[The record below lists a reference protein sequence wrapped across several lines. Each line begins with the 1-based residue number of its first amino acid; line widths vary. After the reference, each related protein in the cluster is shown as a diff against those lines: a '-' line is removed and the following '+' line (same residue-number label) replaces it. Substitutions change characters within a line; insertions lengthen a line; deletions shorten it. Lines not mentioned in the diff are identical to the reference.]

1 MSTRETFN
9 IHRALVV
16 RHRDNKLFVTVP
28 SVAGPGVEI
37 SAHYPYPPPPAG
49 SYVWL
54 AATYSFDK
62 FFVITEPVSI
72 LRALVQQLRA
82 SGVNS
87 VSTTD
92 LENAVNTLLGG
103 G

>member
-1 MSTRETFN
+1 MSTRETFTL
-9 IHRALVV
+9 HRALVV
-16 RHRDNKLFVTVP
+16 SHRASTLYVTVP
-28 SVAGPGVEI
+28 SVSGPLVEI
-37 SAHYPYPPPPAG
+37 AAPYPYPPPSPG
-49 SYVWL
+49 TYVWL

-72 LRALVQQLRA
+72 LKALVQQLRA

-87 VSTTD
+87 ITTD
-92 LENAVNTLLGG
+92 ALESAVNNVLGG

>member
-16 RHRDNKLFVTVP
+16 RHRDKTLYVTVP
-28 SVAGPGVEI
+28 SVSGPLVEI
-37 SAHYPYPPPPAG
+37 AAFYPYPPPTPG
-49 SYVWL
+49 TYVWL

-62 FFVITEPVSI
+62 FFVLTEPVSI
-72 LRALVQQLRA
+72 LKALVQQLRS

-87 VSTTD
+87 ITTD
-92 LENAVNTLLGG
+92 DLETAVNNVLGG
-103 G
+103 A